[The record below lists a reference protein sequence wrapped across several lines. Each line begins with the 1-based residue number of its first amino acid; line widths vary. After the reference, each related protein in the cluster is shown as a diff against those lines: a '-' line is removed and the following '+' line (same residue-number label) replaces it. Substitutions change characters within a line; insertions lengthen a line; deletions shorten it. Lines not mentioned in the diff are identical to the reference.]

1 LEGFG
6 KKSAENLMDSIEKS
20 KNNPIHRL
28 IHALSIHHVGK
39 KVSKLLAEEIESIF
53 DLQHKTIEEIESIK
67 DIGPIVAQNVVSYFQ
82 DAKNIDMLRQLE
94 SSGVN
99 MLATAKDRKQNISTD
114 NHYISGK
121 TILFTGTLHQMGRKK
136 LRKSRII
143 GSKKS

>member
-1 LEGFG
+1 MDIDGFGKSIIEKFHELGWLKSYPDIYRLSSEKISQLEGFG

-67 DIGPIVAQNVVSYFQ
+67 DIILLLPKMLSPIFKMQKTS
-82 DAKNIDMLRQLE
+82 IC
-94 SSGVN
+94 S
-99 MLATAKDRKQNISTD
+99 D
-114 NHYISGK
+114 NWNHPV
-121 TILFTGTLHQMGRKK
+121 
-136 LRKSRII
+136 
-143 GSKKS
+143 